1 MTNQTLIKRV
11 NKNIQY
17 NVEVE
22 VIQHENNY
30 EINFQNWNGS
40 NFNEPITK
48 EQYNFLMENYEGYK
62 TFRGKIFNN
71 FKNLK

>member
-22 VIQHENNY
+22 VIQYGNNY

-40 NFNEPITK
+40 NFNESITK

-62 TFRGKIFNN
+62 TLRGKIFND
-71 FKNLK
+71 FKK

>member
-22 VIQHENNY
+22 VIQYGNNY

-40 NFNEPITK
+40 NFNESITK

-62 TFRGKIFNN
+62 TLNGKIFND
-71 FKNLK
+71 FKNK

>member
-22 VIQHENNY
+22 VIQYGNNY

-40 NFNEPITK
+40 NFNESITK
-48 EQYNFLMENYEGYK
+48 EQYNFLIENYEGYK
-62 TFRGKIFNN
+62 TLRGKIFND
-71 FKNLK
+71 FKK

>member
-22 VIQHENNY
+22 VIQYGDNY

-48 EQYNFLMENYEGYK
+48 EQYNFLMKNYEGYK
-62 TFRGKIFNN
+62 TLRGKIFND
-71 FKNLK
+71 FKNK

>member
-22 VIQHENNY
+22 VIQYGNNY

-40 NFNEPITK
+40 NFNESITK
-48 EQYNFLMENYEGYK
+48 EQYNFFMENYEGYK
-62 TFRGKIFNN
+62 TLNGKIFND
-71 FKNLK
+71 FKK

>member
-22 VIQHENNY
+22 VIQYGDNY

-40 NFNEPITK
+40 NFNESITK

-62 TFRGKIFNN
+62 TLRGKIFND
-71 FKNLK
+71 FKK